1 MVFGFILIESKLH
14 IFQHASSIQINLLGF
29 TNPYYPVDFSWIRTS
44 LSVCKTFSS
53 HMEVFLQFYFKVAKP
68 RRLEKEFQRVFT
80 DALSLKGWGG
90 RVRGEGGGRRS
101 TFLQSSSEL
110 A

>member
-1 MVFGFILIESKLH
+1 
-14 IFQHASSIQINLLGF
+14 
-29 TNPYYPVDFSWIRTS
+29 
-44 LSVCKTFSS
+44 
-53 HMEVFLQFYFKVAKP
+53 MEVFLQFYFKVAKP

-90 RVRGEGGGRRS
+90 RVRGEGVGRRS